1 MPELTHLILLRRQ
14 RAQAILDRMMSRV
27 DQDGAAVSPTV
38 VLSSGIGRKDARR
51 ARSSNEMGSERRYR
65 QPSAEKTGNC
75 SANCSGRKTS
85 DSCHPPY
92 FSGKIPRDSEG
103 GGESDEGL
111 GDWRTGVEDGTRQE
125 EMVRLRI
132 VSPQAVELAVS
143 TTLTANAADQG
154 LLHFLAFL
162 LPFFTPVC
170 RVAEQGRE
178 KVANEQAKK

>member
-1 MPELTHLILLRRQ
+1 
-14 RAQAILDRMMSRV
+14 MSRV

-65 QPSAEKTGNC
+65 QPNAEKTGNC

-85 DSCHPPY
+85 DSCHPVRPQHFPYPPY

-143 TTLTANAADQG
+143 TTLTANAAGQG

-162 LPFFTPVC
+162 LPFFHTCVPC
-170 RVAEQGRE
+170 SRTGPRE
-178 KVANEQAKK
+178 GCKRAGKKNKIK